1 MCHCKREEVAWLEFQ
16 RKIHMCTENGSA
28 WSKNSGQ
35 EREEDKKIVTL
46 LTTKE
51 GDSKMMEGD
60 FKDVVEKLS
69 DQGEKCCEKI
79 QLCILWRV
87 VTSGSGIE
95 KINLCKKVDSDG

>member
-1 MCHCKREEVAWLEFQ
+1 MKEKYTCVQKTAVRGAKTVD
-16 RKIHMCTENGSA
+16 R
-28 WSKNSGQ
+28 
-35 EREEDKKIVTL
+35 RRRKKIVTL

-60 FKDVVEKLS
+60 FIDVVEKLS